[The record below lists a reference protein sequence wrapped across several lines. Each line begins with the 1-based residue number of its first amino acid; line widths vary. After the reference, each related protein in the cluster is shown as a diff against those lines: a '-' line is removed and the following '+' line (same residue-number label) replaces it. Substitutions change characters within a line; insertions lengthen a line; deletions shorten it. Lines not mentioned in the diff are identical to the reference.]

1 MSDQAVV
8 EKASKRTTLILGEV
22 EAPIG
27 LFKVTR
33 DPARARA
40 WQKPPV
46 VADPEDA
53 ELGDALAGSTQKASV
68 SRGGGG
74 GGRTRSTESSSSGSA
89 PAEDTPAPEKPRK
102 GIVKADG
109 EFVDLT
115 DQIAAI
121 TERTTLDCLE
131 VVSFIRREQVPRE
144 RILNAYYVGTG
155 TRKKG
160 KGHSPTQVLALL
172 YRGLK
177 LRGRAAVV
185 RWGIRTKSAVGVMVA
200 HGSGSLVVLELAYAE
215 NVLAP
220 NAECL
225 AHQHVELDD
234 KRVEQMADLIDA
246 MAEGRASL
254 DDVRD
259 HRALLEAELVT
270 RAEHGELDTFS
281 ADEYETDEQIED
293 LATFLEKSLTP
304 AAA

>member
-33 DPARARA
+33 DPARARS

-46 VADPEDA
+46 EVDPEDL
-53 ELGDALAGSTQKASV
+53 ELGDALAGSTAKAST
-68 SRGGGG
+68 GG
-74 GGRTRSTESSSSGSA
+74 GGRARGSA
-89 PAEDTPAPEKPRK
+89 GSSRKAATPEDEAPPEKPRK
-102 GIVKADG
+102 GIIKRDG

-115 DQIAAI
+115 EHIEAIA
-121 TERTTLDCLE
+121 ERTTLDCLE

-144 RILNAYYVGTG
+144 RILNAYFIGTG

-160 KGHSPTQVLALL
+160 SKGHSPTQVLALL

-185 RWGIRTKSAVGVMVA
+185 RWGMRTKSSVGVMVA
-200 HGSGSLVVLELAYAE
+200 HGSGALVVLELAYAE

-225 AHQHVELDD
+225 AHQHVELDE
-234 KRVEQMADLIDA
+234 KRVEQMASLIDA

-259 HRALLEAELVT
+259 HRAMLEAELVA
-270 RAEHGELDTFS
+270 RAEHGELDTFT
-281 ADEYETDEQIED
+281 ATEYEADQQVAD
-293 LATFLEKSLTP
+293 LGVLLEESL
-304 AAA
+304 AAAAA